1 MQPLVSIIMPCYNAG
16 RFIAQ
21 SIKSVISQTYQNWEL
36 LITDDC
42 STDKSTGIVESF
54 CEKDNRIILIKSEKH
69 QGIAATRNISIE
81 RAKGRFMAFLD
92 CDDLWICDKL
102 EKQVGFMLEHKIG
115 FSYAYYEIIDNEGI
129 SKGKIIKT
137 AGVVGYNKYLKNTII
152 GCGTVMLDRDI
163 VGDIRMPKNDTSDD
177 MALWLSLMRK
187 GFKAFPIEEVLLKYR
202 VTSNS
207 ASSKK
212 LKAAKDVWHVYRINE
227 NLPFFR
233 SMFCFIC
240 YAFNAVKKRLF

>member
-1 MQPLVSIIMPCYNAG
+1 MTPLVSVIMPCYNAE

-21 SIKSVISQTYQNWEL
+21 SIESVISQTYQNWEL

-54 CEKDNRIILIKSEKH
+54 SEKDNRIILIKSEKH
-69 QGIAATRNISIE
+69 QGIAATRNMSIK
-81 RAKGRFMAFLD
+81 RAKGRFVAFLD
-92 CDDLWICDKL
+92 NDDLWICDKL

-115 FSYAYYEIIDNEGI
+115 FSYTCYEIIDSEGV
-129 SKGKIIKT
+129 SKVKIIKT
-137 AGVVGYNKYLKNTII
+137 AGVVDYNKYLKNTII
-152 GCGTVMLDRDI
+152 GCGTVMLDRDV

-187 GFKAFPIEEVLLKYR
+187 GFKAYPIEEVLQKYR

-212 LKAAKDVWHVYRINE
+212 LKAAKDVWRVYRINE
-227 NLPFFR
+227 NLPLLR

-240 YAFNAVKKRLF
+240 YAFNAVKKRVF